1 MYEEAYNS
9 ASHWLMLHCVA
20 VCTMCCAEVVQEEG
34 DATVNLHNQI
44 ALLKKQLAST
54 GQVALEFVSLDTAKE
69 RMQQAVTKLMA
80 GDESAEKVTRL
91 TMHLYT
97 TRSSYCT
104 CSVPYLKVELCKV
117 RCKYEPPRYMRCSC
131 EL

>member
-1 MYEEAYNS
+1 ME
-9 ASHWLMLHCVA
+9 
-20 VCTMCCAEVVQEEG
+20 QEER

-91 TMHLYT
+91 TVIFHT
-97 TRSSYCT
+97 
-104 CSVPYLKVELCKV
+104 
-117 RCKYEPPRYMRCSC
+117 
-131 EL
+131 